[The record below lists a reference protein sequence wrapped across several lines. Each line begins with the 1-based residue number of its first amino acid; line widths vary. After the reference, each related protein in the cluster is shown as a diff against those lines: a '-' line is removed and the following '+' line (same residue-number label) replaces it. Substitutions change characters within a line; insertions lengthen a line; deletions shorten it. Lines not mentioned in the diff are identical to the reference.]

1 MEKLKKINTEEIEI
15 KRIRNKEKKL
25 EFEVYY
31 IPQHNSTGLHMFSV
45 IEESEHNFKLSIKI
59 NRSNIGHTLVFDTM
73 YSVLRSFEFVK
84 SIRYLLT
91 NKRVRKY
98 SYKLD
103 EEIEDVFTEFQNE
116 LLYGGIKI

>member
-1 MEKLKKINTEEIEI
+1 
-15 KRIRNKEKKL
+15 
-25 EFEVYY
+25 
-31 IPQHNSTGLHMFSV
+31 
-45 IEESEHNFKLSIKI
+45 
-59 NRSNIGHTLVFDTM
+59 M

-116 LLYGGIKI
+116 LLYGGRMI